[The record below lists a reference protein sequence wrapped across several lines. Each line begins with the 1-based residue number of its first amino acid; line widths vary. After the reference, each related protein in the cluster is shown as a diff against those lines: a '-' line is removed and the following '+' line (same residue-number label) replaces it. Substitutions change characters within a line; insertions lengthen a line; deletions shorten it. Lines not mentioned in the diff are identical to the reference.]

1 MKKLL
6 CILLC
11 LTMVLGI
18 TACGNSS
25 SGEASM
31 PGESRFRT
39 DTQDYIT
46 ELIDET
52 AEISQFEEA
61 SSTKTGN
68 TLTVLCD
75 VTYTSGDEDVVS
87 TVTLI
92 YNLTDGDWEL
102 SKCSVELAGGALTAD
117 PEETKTSDDTEEG
130 QTVKD
135 DDTGKEDPVQEPETE
150 DDHGAVTLS
159 DNWEDFTFEM
169 SGVTYQL
176 PCAYQVF
183 ADNGWT
189 LDADYSRFDTDTE
202 LAGYSYETGYLTNG
216 AVRIYVYFI
225 NMGGNSKTAG
235 DCKIGAVQ
243 VDASDNVGL
252 KLAGGIT
259 CLSTE
264 AEIEAAYGSP
274 SSVSKSDS
282 YTRMSYEISTY
293 VEMEFYLNP
302 SNTTYNEVTLKNCI
316 ASDDDATTV
325 SEERPSYL
333 DDYTAPK
340 KLSDDPTDTMF
351 KLDGKLYQLPCP
363 LSAFTDN
370 GWTVSYTSITSLG
383 AGLSDYGYYL
393 TKDGAEISLRLTN
406 FSKNEVKAEN
416 CAVSYVEFYSGD
428 FKDVSDQFVVMA
440 GGIDM
445 STSWSD
451 IDALCDGWDRYD
463 GSDGYYTL
471 SEQNDDYT
479 VEVEYTHGSDYRYYK
494 VTNEI
499 WNY

>member
-6 CILLC
+6 CVLLC

-18 TACGNSS
+18 TACGDSS

-102 SKCSVELAGGALTAD
+102 GKCSVELAGGALTTD
-117 PEETKTSDDTEEG
+117 PEETKTPDDTEED
-130 QTVKD
+130 QTVKE

-159 DNWEDFTFEM
+159 DNWKDFTFEM
-169 SGVTYQL
+169 SGVVYQL

-183 ADNGWT
+183 VDNGWT
-189 LDADYSRFDTDTE
+189 LDADYSGFNTDTE

-225 NMGGNSKTAG
+225 NMGGNAKAVG
-235 DCKIGAVQ
+235 NCKIGAVQ
-243 VDASDNVGL
+243 VDASDNVNL

-264 AEIEAAYGSP
+264 EEIEAVYGAPDSI
-274 SSVSKSDS
+274 SKSDS
-282 YTRMSYEISTY
+282 YIRMSYEIDTY
-293 VEMEFYLNP
+293 VEMNFYLNP
-302 SNTTYNEVTLKNCI
+302 GNTTYNEVTLKNCI
-316 ASDDDATTV
+316 AEEDDATDI
-325 SEERPSYL
+325 SNERPAYL
-333 DDYTAPK
+333 DGYVAPT

-351 KLDGKLYQLPCP
+351 ELDGKLYQLPCP
-363 LSAFTDN
+363 LSEFTDD
-370 GWTVSYTSITSLG
+370 GWSVSYSTITSLG
-383 AGLSDYGYYL
+383 AGQSEYGYYL
-393 TKDGAEISLRLTN
+393 SKNGAEIALRLTN

-416 CAVSYVEFYSGD
+416 CAVSYVEFYDGD
-428 FKDVSDQFVVMA
+428 LKDQTDKFVVMA
-440 GGIDM
+440 GGIHM
-445 STSWSD
+445 GTAWSK
-451 IDALCDGWDRYD
+451 IETACDGWSRYD
-463 GSDGYYTL
+463 GSNGYYTL
-471 SEQNDDYT
+471 SKENQDYT

-494 VTNEI
+494 VKNEI